1 MDGGGRSGGRA
12 AGPGRV
18 RGAGARGQPAEFS
31 LDDGDECSWDALVG
45 AVCSGGGVGHG
56 DGVAGRAGGCGE
68 GCGDG
73 GEGGLVTL
81 SATGY

>member
-1 MDGGGRSGGRA
+1 MRKMGSPRA
-12 AGPGRV
+12 Y
-18 RGAGARGQPAEFS
+18 
-31 LDDGDECSWDALVG
+31 DECSWDALVG

-73 GEGGLVTL
+73 GEGGLVREPLGVTKN
-81 SATGY
+81 STAY